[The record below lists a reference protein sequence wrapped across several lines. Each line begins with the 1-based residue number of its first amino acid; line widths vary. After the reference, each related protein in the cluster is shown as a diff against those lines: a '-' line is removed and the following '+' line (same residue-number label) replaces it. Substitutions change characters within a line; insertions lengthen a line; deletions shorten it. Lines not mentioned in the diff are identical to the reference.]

1 MKAEVKIPKGWRRLR
16 RGTKIR
22 QGDKVRWWLPSDSGW
37 QGASC
42 WGHSVGL
49 TISGP
54 HIYIRRKAKK
64 ARKQ

>member
-22 QGDKVRWWLPSDSGW
+22 KGDKVRYWLPRDSGW
-37 QGASC
+37 ALAICIGY
-42 WGHSVGL
+42 SVGQ
-49 TISGP
+49 TIQGP

-64 ARKQ
+64 ARKP